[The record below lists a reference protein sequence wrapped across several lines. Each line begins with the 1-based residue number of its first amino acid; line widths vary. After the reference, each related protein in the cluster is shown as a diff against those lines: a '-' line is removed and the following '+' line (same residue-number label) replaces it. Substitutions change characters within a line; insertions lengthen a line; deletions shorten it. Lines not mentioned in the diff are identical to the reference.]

1 MNEEVKSSS
10 ILDIEKQ
17 ALSIIQKCKIIYKN
31 YKKSYMTYFTF
42 VDSGVKTVEMISN
55 NLTTSNR
62 STLKNLVV
70 RSKTLLSFMNAIEV
84 KFNNAYNE
92 FVNLDK
98 KLISPNIVRKM
109 EHIFDDMND
118 ARGSFNGEIA
128 KILNFNDYLEHE
140 NDLNELNTE

>member
-84 KFNNAYNE
+84 KFDNAYNE
-92 FVNLDK
+92 FMNLDK
-98 KLISPNIVRKM
+98 KLISPSIVRKM
-109 EHIFDDMND
+109 EHIFDDKKYV
-118 ARGSFNGEIA
+118 RGKPSHIFN
-128 KILNFNDYLEHE
+128 KQRYR
-140 NDLNELNTE
+140 